1 MLFRSLEELLESYRG
16 PFGVELPFES
26 WVATYRGS
34 LEIGLLSLL
43 ERAVLAA
50 YEMGDLD
57 RAIDLSARA
66 ARIDPADG
74 GLLERLAILL
84 DEGGATV
91 SARRAAR
98 RALLLLDDL
107 SITPNPHLRRISGGQ
122 DPSLK

>member
-1 MLFRSLEELLESYRG
+1 
-16 PFGVELPFES
+16 VELPFES

-84 DEGGATV
+84 DEDGATV
-91 SARRAAR
+91 SAHRAAR
-98 RALLLLDDL
+98 RALLLLDEL
-107 SITPNPHLRRISGGQ
+107 SIAPNPQLRRISGGKG
-122 DPSLK
+122 PSPQ